1 MVFYRLAA
9 AILLINAI
17 ASDSTANF
25 VQRDLQSEDDNL
37 KLGELF
43 SESYGGSAPPYTW
56 VLGVLGSDEINFGGA
71 RSTVKVG
78 LITKASDPVGNLYER
93 ISTTDGIMG
102 LTPGNFVNNNLPN
115 DNTDTISELVRE
127 GVISYHVFTMCLT
140 DDPDDPDDAGKLY
153 LGPPQHDPDVMMEV
167 PLSNC
172 INYGHEYPIDASSDV
187 SSVTLKI
194 GDNILKTY
202 TRMEWNVLNQITL
215 TRENL
220 DFLNEQTEDELNE
233 SIAKDPTYLCG
244 GHPYVDSGTGGLSLP
259 FTERDYFEFVSPI
272 LEPILKQCDKCTVNV
287 DEFFIDANPLTGNG
301 VNERCAMCMLKKMKN
316 FTAEFTAK
324 LGPNRTLKVDGK
336 TFLTKKTND
345 CSSRYIAAWVP
356 GSETRAD
363 LAFGTAFLMGK
374 TLQFDAT
381 NQTIRELQP
390 SKDCD
395 INYGQS
401 FGGNHPIHP
410 IQLSGTRNQLL
421 SPQVGTITATVRLGT
436 PPQKF
441 TVQLD
446 TGSQD
451 LLINAKNC
459 MLYHIKD
466 PPRSNQTKLNS
477 YADMASKQQPYA
489 YCESTRTQCKISKA
503 FDYENSNTFKPTN
516 IKDYI
521 HQTKLSPPHITVNC
535 EQCKKE
541 KKGKKVKKV
550 NKVKKADKKAGKK
563 AKKV

>member
-25 VQRDLQSEDDNL
+25 VQRDLQSEDDNV

-43 SESYGGSAPPYTW
+43 AESYGGSAPTW

-78 LITKASDPVGNLYER
+78 LITKASDPVGNLYQN

-102 LTPGNFVNNNLPN
+102 LAMGNFVTNYYSN

-153 LGPPQHDPDVMMEV
+153 LGPPQHDPDVMMEI
-167 PLSNC
+167 PLSTC
-172 INYGHEYPIDASSDV
+172 SNYGHSYPIDASPDV

-194 GDNILKTY
+194 GDTILKTY
-202 TRMEWNVLNQITL
+202 TRMEWILLNDKTA
-215 TRENL
+215 TREYL
-220 DFLNEQTEDELNE
+220 DSWNEQTEDELNE
-233 SIAKDPTYLCG
+233 YTVNDPSYFCG
-244 GHPYVDSGTGGLSLP
+244 YHPYVDSGTGGLSLP
-259 FTERDYFEFVSPI
+259 FTEHKFFELLSPI
-272 LEPILKQCDKCTVNV
+272 LKPILKQCDKCTVSV
-287 DEFFIDANPLTGNG
+287 TEFSIDANPLQGNG
-301 VNERCAMCMLKKMKN
+301 VNEKCAMCVLKKMKN

-345 CSSRYIAAWVP
+345 CSSRYILAWYP
-356 GSETRAD
+356 GMKTRGN
-363 LAFGTAFLMGK
+363 LAFGTAFFMGK

-381 NQTIRELQP
+381 NLTIRELQP

-410 IQLSGTRNQLL
+410 IQLSGARSQLL
-421 SPQVGTITATVRLGT
+421 LPQIGVITANVRIGT

-451 LLINAKNC
+451 LSINAKNC
-459 MLYHIKD
+459 RLYHTKD
-466 PPRSNQTKLNS
+466 LPGSTQTELNS
-477 YADMASKQQPYA
+477 YAEIASKQQPYA
-489 YCESTRTQCKISKA
+489 YCESTRAECKISKA

-516 IKDYI
+516 IKDSIY
-521 HQTKLSPPHITVNC
+521 QGNLSPPHNTVNC
-535 EQCKKE
+535 EQCKKK

-550 NKVKKADKKAGKK
+550 NKVKKADKKADKK